1 MAITKSKSTIITD
14 KCAVTM
20 CAANGSPATV
30 GYTKGDT
37 QVTFEPEFAEIEGG
51 RHQIGGMLRCKFFL
65 IQFQDVTLTTIEAL
79 KDGLVDCVLTG
90 TQKIISVTDMHLKI
104 GVEAKMN
111 QKDVLGFPCELH
123 AFVKDVDT
131 QLVISEPA

>member
-1 MAITKSKSTIITD
+1 
-14 KCAVTM
+14 M
-20 CAANGSPATV
+20 CAADGTPATV

-37 QVTFEPEFAEIEGG
+37 IVTVEPVFTEIEGG
-51 RHQIGGMLRCKFFL
+51 RHQIGCNLSCKFFL
-65 IQFQDVTLTTIEAL
+65 IQFQHVTLTTLEAML
-79 KDGLVDCVLTG
+79 PGLVDAVFTG
-90 TQKIISVTDMHLKI
+90 ESKIISITDVHLKL
-104 GVEAKMN
+104 GMEAKMN